1 MSSTFGKY
9 FRVTTFGESHGKAV
23 GCVIDGVKPGIK
35 IDEAL
40 VQKELD
46 KRKPGQSKVTTQR
59 KEPDKFEILS
69 GVFEGKTT
77 GHPICIVIWNKD
89 ANSKHYENIKDLFRP
104 GHADFT
110 FFKKYGIR
118 DYRGGGRQSARET
131 AARVAAGAIAKQQ
144 LEKSGIKIKAY
155 VKQVGNIKVKSID
168 LDEVEKNIVRAP
180 NSKDAKKIEELIM
193 KVRGKGDS
201 IGGIVEVVAYG
212 IPAGLGDPVADKLNA
227 KLASALMSIPAVKG
241 IEIGEGFNVVNL
253 KGSQDND
260 VFIKKGKKIICK
272 SNHAGGILGGISTGM
287 PIVAR
292 AAFKPASSIYKEQET
307 VDVNGKKVNFRIQG
321 RHDPAIFVRGVAVV
335 EAMVALV
342 LYDALL
348 ANEAMKK

>member
-1 MSSTFGKY
+1 MSSTFGRY

-23 GCVIDGVKPGIK
+23 GCVIDGIKPGIK
-35 IDEAL
+35 IDEIL
-40 VQKELD
+40 IQKELD

-110 FFKKYGIR
+110 FFRKYGIR

-131 AARVAAGAIAKQQ
+131 AARVAAGAIAKQE
-144 LEKSGIKIKAY
+144 LAKKGIEIKAY
-155 VKQVGNIKVKSID
+155 VKQVGSIKVKSIN
-168 LDEVEKNIVRAP
+168 LNEVEKNIVRAP
-180 NSKDAKKIEELIM
+180 NPKDAKKIEELIM
-193 KVRGKGDS
+193 KVRGEGDS
-201 IGGIVEVVAYG
+201 IGGIVEVVAYNV
-212 IPAGLGDPVADKLNA
+212 PVGLGDPVADKLNA
-227 KLASALMSIPAVKG
+227 KLAEALMSIPAVKG
-241 IEIGEGFNVVNL
+241 VEIGEGFNVVNF

-260 VFIKKGKKIICK
+260 VFIKAGKKIICK
-272 SNHAGGILGGISTGM
+272 SNHSGGILGGISTGM

-307 VDVNGKKVNFRIQG
+307 VDVDGKKVNFRIQG

-335 EAMVALV
+335 EAMVAMV
-342 LYDALL
+342 LYDAWL
-348 ANEAMKK
+348 AQEAMKR